1 MRYYQAGSSEMFGST
16 PPPQSEA
23 TPFHPRPPPYAA
35 AKVAAHWYTVNY
47 REAYDICACNGV
59 LFNHESPRHG
69 ENFVTRKI
77 TRAIGRI
84 KVGLQTKVFLGNLS
98 AARDWGFVG
107 DYDEAMWL
115 MLQQDK
121 PPDDYVVATEEC
133 HTVEEFL
140 QAAFG
145 YADLNWKDHVVIDKK
160 YFRPSVVDCLQGDSS
175 KSRRLLGWKPRVGF
189 QQLVEMMVDNDIE
202 LAKKE
207 KVLVDAGY
215 RDPKQQP

>member
-1 MRYYQAGSSEMFGST
+1 MASRRTLSGIVVASTAARPGKVDANT
-16 PPPQSEA
+16 PPCGQHLIHTRPLRWPEVGCRRARAVTGVHDAGAKERPASSRPSACPPSPCA
-23 TPFHPRPPPYAA
+23 TTRPGPPRCSAPRRRHRARPRPSTRAPPPYAA

-121 PPDDYVVATEEC
+121 PV
-133 HTVEEFL
+133 
-140 QAAFG
+140 
-145 YADLNWKDHVVIDKK
+145 
-160 YFRPSVVDCLQGDSS
+160 
-175 KSRRLLGWKPRVGF
+175 LG
-189 QQLVEMMVDNDIE
+189 
-202 LAKKE
+202 
-207 KVLVDAGY
+207 
-215 RDPKQQP
+215 